1 MHQYPS
7 LSPKKLKLRKEKDKT
22 KGTKSLLITMNKEV
36 GGKKPIADINTLA
49 AKEAHSC
56 KNLI

>member
-1 MHQYPS
+1 
-7 LSPKKLKLRKEKDKT
+7 LKLRKEKDKT

-36 GGKKPIADINTLA
+36 GGKKSIADINTMA